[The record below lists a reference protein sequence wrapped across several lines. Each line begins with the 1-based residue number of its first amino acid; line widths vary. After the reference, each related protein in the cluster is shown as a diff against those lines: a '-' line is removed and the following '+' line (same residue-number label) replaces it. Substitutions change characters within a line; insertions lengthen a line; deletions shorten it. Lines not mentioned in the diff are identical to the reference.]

1 MKWLFLLLAKLIVM
15 GFWLGSVYF
24 TFIHPLEGKIHTL
37 IPVFAVLV
45 LMVHAIQ
52 AAIMTLVAKDM
63 IKLTAR
69 DYIELLLF
77 GFFRMIEL
85 RGAIYEA
92 AQKKKAE
99 IEAKRKQLP
108 VRPQLQLRAHPSG
121 RTGHSAPG
129 YQRDA
134 A

>member
-24 TFIHPLEGKIHTL
+24 IFIHPIDGKIHTL

-45 LMVHAIQ
+45 LTVHAIQ

-63 IKLTAR
+63 IKLTKR

-99 IEAKRKQLP
+99 IEAKRNQK
-108 VRPQLQLRAHPSG
+108 A
-121 RTGHSAPG
+121 T
-129 YQRDA
+129 
-134 A
+134 

>member
-24 TFIHPLEGKIHTL
+24 TFIHSLEGKIHTL

-45 LMVHAIQ
+45 LTVHGIQ

-63 IKLTAR
+63 IKLTKR

-99 IEAKRKQLP
+99 IEAKRKA
-108 VRPQLQLRAHPSG
+108 V
-121 RTGHSAPG
+121 
-129 YQRDA
+129 
-134 A
+134 

>member
-1 MKWLFLLLAKLIVM
+1 MKWFFLLLAKLIVM

-24 TFIHPLEGKIHTL
+24 TFFHPLEGKIHTL

-45 LMVHAIQ
+45 LTVHAIQ

-63 IKLTAR
+63 IKLTKR

-99 IEAKRKQLP
+99 IEAKRNQK
-108 VRPQLQLRAHPSG
+108 A
-121 RTGHSAPG
+121 T
-129 YQRDA
+129 
-134 A
+134 